1 MFAKL
6 LLVILVMAATACAL
20 LVSRQ
25 QRLDTAHRTAQVH
38 RELLQQQQRF
48 WTLRRDIAI
57 ESQPDRI
64 REAIGEIG
72 GRWSPIVLPGRDRL

>member
-20 LVSRQ
+20 LVNRQ
-25 QRLDTAHRTAQVH
+25 QRIDTAHRSAQVH
-38 RELLQQQQRF
+38 QELLRQQQRL
-48 WTLRRDIAI
+48 WALRRDIAI
-57 ESQPDRI
+57 ESRPDRI

-72 GRWSPIVLPGRDRL
+72 GQWSPIVLPGREPL

>member
-20 LVSRQ
+20 LVNRQ

-38 RELLQQQQRF
+38 QELLKQQQRL

-72 GRWSPIVLPGRDRL
+72 GQWSPIVLPGRDRL

>member
-6 LLVILVMAATACAL
+6 LMVILVMAATACVL
-20 LVSRQ
+20 LINRQ
-25 QRLDTAHRTAQVH
+25 QRIDTAHRTAQVH
-38 RELLQQQQRF
+38 QELLRQQQRL

-72 GRWSPIVLPGRDRL
+72 GQWSPIMIPGRDRL

>member
-6 LLVILVMAATACAL
+6 LMVILVMAATACVL
-20 LVSRQ
+20 LINRQ
-25 QRLDTAHRTAQVH
+25 QRIDTAHRTAQVH
-38 RELLQQQQRF
+38 QELLRQQQRL

-57 ESQPDRI
+57 ESRPDRI

-72 GRWSPIVLPGRDRL
+72 GQWSPIVLPGRAPL